1 MKRTFTFQQKLLGAS
16 GVLAAVAL
24 VGALSSAWMT
34 DTLNASMDHAVN
46 GTALTMD
53 ALSKFVKPL
62 DNLRTLSRGAVVYAF
77 LQKPDVVEQQ
87 IAKIMAGENDT
98 RAALAQVQ
106 SLLKTQAERAAFERV
121 EDILDRWF
129 SITNQTLDLC
139 RAGKP
144 EEAANNSQKS
154 LREFAAVFDKAQ
166 ADLLDVERQDLQSS
180 AARSAVLHQWSQWL
194 AGLSVALIL
203 AASAMVVVLVRR
215 VGGQLRDAAQS
226 IAAGADNVHAA
237 ASQISTSSQLVA
249 SSASQ
254 QAAAIQ
260 ETSASTE
267 EISGVSRGNSGH
279 ASEAAS
285 LVSEVGASL
294 RDGNQSV
301 TAMVASMEDIG
312 DSSKKVSKIIHV
324 IDEIAF
330 QTNILALN
338 AAVEAA
344 RAGVAGLGFAVV
356 ADEVRTLA
364 QRSAQA
370 ARDTTTLIEE
380 SVSKS
385 KTGRD
390 CVEQVATVFRQISTK
405 SDKLGYLIGE
415 VKSGDEQLAA
425 GLAQIARAVSQI
437 SQGTQAAAASAQ
449 QSAAASAEMR
459 SQAGTLREVSAVLKA
474 SVG

>member
-1 MKRTFTFQQKLLGAS
+1 
-16 GVLAAVAL
+16 
-24 VGALSSAWMT
+24 
-34 DTLNASMDHAVN
+34 
-46 GTALTMD
+46 
-53 ALSKFVKPL
+53 
-62 DNLRTLSRGAVVYAF
+62 
-77 LQKPDVVEQQ
+77 
-87 IAKIMAGENDT
+87 
-98 RAALAQVQ
+98 
-106 SLLKTQAERAAFERV
+106 
-121 EDILDRWF
+121 
-129 SITNQTLDLC
+129 
-139 RAGKP
+139 
-144 EEAANNSQKS
+144 
-154 LREFAAVFDKAQ
+154 
-166 ADLLDVERQDLQSS
+166 
-180 AARSAVLHQWSQWL
+180 
-194 AGLSVALIL
+194 
-203 AASAMVVVLVRR
+203 
-215 VGGQLRDAAQS
+215 LRDAARS
-226 IAAGADNVHAA
+226 ITAGADNVHAA

-249 SSASQ
+249 SAASQ

-285 LVSEVGASL
+285 LVSEVGVSL
-294 RDGNQSV
+294 RDGNHSV

-312 DSSKKVSKIIHV
+312 ASSQKVSKIIHV

-390 CVEQVATVFRQISTK
+390 CVEQVATVFRQISAK

-437 SQGTQAAAASAQ
+437 SQGTQSAAASAQ

-459 SQAGTLREVSAVLKA
+459 SQAGTLREVSAILKA